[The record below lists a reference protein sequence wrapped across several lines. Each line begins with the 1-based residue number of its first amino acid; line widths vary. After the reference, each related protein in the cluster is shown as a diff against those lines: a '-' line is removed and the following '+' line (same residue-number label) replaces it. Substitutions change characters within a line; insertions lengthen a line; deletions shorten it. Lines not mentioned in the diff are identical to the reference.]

1 MDIASL
7 LLEQGAI
14 VDSCSIVSWNK
25 IKGIVY
31 PGEIE
36 TIDNFWLQ
44 LQDGGT
50 PLFVACQCGHLDVVE
65 GLIERGANPNAY
77 MKVR

>member
-1 MDIASL
+1 M
-7 LLEQGAI
+7 
-14 VDSCSIVSWNK
+14 
-25 IKGIVY
+25 
-31 PGEIE
+31 E

-65 GLIERGANPNAY
+65 GLIERGASPNSY
-77 MKVR
+77 MKVSWFGSYFYDEDSSFT